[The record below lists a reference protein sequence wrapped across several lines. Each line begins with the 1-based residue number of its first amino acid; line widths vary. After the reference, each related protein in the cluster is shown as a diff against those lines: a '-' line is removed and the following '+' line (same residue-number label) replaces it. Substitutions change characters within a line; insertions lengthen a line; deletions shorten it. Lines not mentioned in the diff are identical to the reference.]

1 MTKSATFSRPCPN
14 PLKKNPGPKLSVAA
28 NQRGKEAL
36 RSLAKKGIL
45 QTKKVQPVLKHLV
58 TAAKS
63 IEQRIKE
70 LRSKVWW
77 DGK

>member
-1 MTKSATFSRPCPN
+1 
-14 PLKKNPGPKLSVAA
+14 VAA

-63 IEQRIKE
+63 SEQRIKE